1 MAILTETI
9 LEKGENIMI
18 YETPK
23 VDEIG
28 DAKDVIQ
35 GAGGHLRD
43 ADRSLTLGLDVT
55 DLDD

>member
-1 MAILTETI
+1 MV
-9 LEKGENIMI
+9 

-28 DAKDVIQ
+28 DAEDVIQ
-35 GAGGHLRD
+35 GAEGHMRD
-43 ADRSLTLGLDVT
+43 ADRSLTLGAEPM

>member
-1 MAILTETI
+1 MSILTRRIIERRNVMT
-9 LEKGENIMI
+9 

-28 DAKDVIQ
+28 DAQDVIQ

-43 ADRSLTLGLDVT
+43 SDRSLTLGLEPE
-55 DLDD
+55 DLND